1 MTVPATNGSDNLP
14 NPGPLTEAQRKLV
27 KATVPVLEAHG
38 SEITRRFY
46 KQMLEAHPELRNVF
60 NHTKQQRGDQSE
72 ALARAVYAYAQNID
86 DLTPIL
92 PVVERLC
99 NKHASLHILP
109 AHYAIVGEHLLQAIG
124 QVVGTDVFSGDLY
137 EAWVVAYW
145 QLAHICINREAELY
159 KQAGW
164 IGWKEF
170 VVTKKVKETEEITSF
185 YLAPKDK
192 TPLPVFKPGQYISVQ
207 KFVKELGVNQ
217 SRQYSLSDSPHASDH
232 FRISVKRESGV
243 RATDPKTGTVDTT
256 HSVHPGWLSNL
267 LHDTLNE
274 GDAVDV
280 AYPYG
285 DFFLDDTA
293 APVVLLSAGV
303 GLTPLTSMLHG
314 ALERAHPRAVSWLQ
328 VVHSARLHP
337 LNAEVRRLLKAHPAL
352 VRRAVFYSDPTEDA
366 VLGED
371 YDVQGRMDLAKV
383 DEETLRLGDATA
395 QYYICG
401 PEKFMADMGKAL
413 KARGVDGGRIHAEVF
428 GAGDVPI

>member
-1 MTVPATNGSDNLP
+1 MS
-14 NPGPLTEAQRKLV
+14 
-27 KATVPVLEAHG
+27 
-38 SEITRRFY
+38 TRR
-46 KQMLEAHPELRNVF
+46 R
-60 NHTKQQRGDQSE
+60 
-72 ALARAVYAYAQNID
+72 
-86 DLTPIL
+86 
-92 PVVERLC
+92 
-99 NKHASLHILP
+99 
-109 AHYAIVGEHLLQAIG
+109 
-124 QVVGTDVFSGDLY
+124 
-137 EAWVVAYW
+137 
-145 QLAHICINREAELY
+145 
-159 KQAGW
+159 
-164 IGWKEF
+164 
-170 VVTKKVKETEEITSF
+170 
-185 YLAPKDK
+185 
-192 TPLPVFKPGQYISVQ
+192 
-207 KFVKELGVNQ
+207 
-217 SRQYSLSDSPHASDH
+217 YSLSDSPNASDH
-232 FRISVKRESGV
+232 FRISVKRETGI
-243 RATDPKTGTVDTT
+243 RATDPQTGAVDTA
-256 HSVHPGWLSNL
+256 HAVHPGWLSNL

-285 DFFLDDTA
+285 DFFLDDTD

-314 ALERAHPRAVSWLQ
+314 ALERAHPRPVSWLQ

-352 VRRAVFYSDPTEDA
+352 VKRAVFYSESTENA